1 MNRLYMKARTFVLST
16 KLGKSFRKKRI
27 MRLYKFDTALATA
40 KSAYPDKTEK
50 ELSEIAEDMMR
61 EAKNFNVGFEEYV
74 MYHFENRSEE
84 DRRLFIPTRERALYC
99 EKLNDPKNQMI
110 FDDKGKTYEVFGKY
124 FKRDLVEVVGW
135 SASAMKAFQS
145 FVQIHPRFIIKPFNG
160 GNGRGIKIVDC
171 TGKDFKELCATLKNE
186 YANGFV
192 AEELIRQC
200 AELAAV
206 HPESVNTMR
215 IFTVR
220 FDDRIEFLPFAWR
233 VGRGSACV
241 DNGGSGGIFCAL
253 NEEGEI
259 ISTADEKGRF
269 YSVHPD
275 TGHPL
280 IGFKI
285 PRFEEAKELAKELAM
300 VVPDN
305 RYCGWDIALTDDGWV
320 MQEGNWQGGIVAFQC
335 PLQRGYR
342 KEMDAILKELKIAPP
357 KNAFL

>member
-1 MNRLYMKARTFVLST
+1 MNRLYMKARTAVLST
-16 KLGKSFRKKRI
+16 KLGKKLRHNMQ
-27 MRLYKFDTALATA
+27 MRAYKLENALKMAEE
-40 KSAYPDKTEK
+40 AYPDKTTE
-50 ELSEIAEDMMR
+50 ELSEIAKDMMR
-61 EAKNFNVGFEEYV
+61 EAKTYNVGFDEYV
-74 MYHFENRSEE
+74 MYHFETRGEE

-99 EKLNDPKNQMI
+99 ERLNNPKNQMI
-110 FDDKGKTYEVFGKY
+110 FDDKGKTFEVFKKY
-124 FKRDLVEVVGW
+124 FKRDLAEVVGW
-135 SASAMKAFQS
+135 STKSKESFRAF
-145 FVQIHPRFIIKPFNG
+145 VEKHPRFIIKPFNG
-160 GNGRGIKIVDC
+160 GNGRGIKIVDSEGVAFEALC
-171 TGKDFKELCATLKNE
+171 ESLKKD
-186 YANGFV
+186 YDSGFV

-200 AELAAV
+200 AELSAV

-253 NEEGEI
+253 NDEGEI
-259 ISTADEKGRF
+259 VSTADEKGRF
-269 YSVHPD
+269 YDVHPD

-285 PRFEEAKELAKELAM
+285 PHFEEAKALAKELAM
-300 VVPDN
+300 VVPSN

-342 KEMDAILKELKIAPP
+342 KEMDAIMAELG
-357 KNAFL
+357 L